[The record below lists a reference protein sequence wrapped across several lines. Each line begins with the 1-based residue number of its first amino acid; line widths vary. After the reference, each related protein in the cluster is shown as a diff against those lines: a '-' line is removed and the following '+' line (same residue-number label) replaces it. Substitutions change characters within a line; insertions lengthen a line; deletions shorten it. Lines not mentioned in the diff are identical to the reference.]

1 MERSRIQKNSK
12 ENLKRLI
19 GNDKIVEIVN
29 RIIKVRSAKKNLR
42 CRVVPSFHFT

>member
-42 CRVVPSFHFT
+42 CHVVPSFHFT